1 MTRTGLAGTHKWFS
15 RLNCN
20 YQSKPIAQ
28 NDDSMNLKEHWRSF
42 LQKNIDAQIIVH
54 EVAERTGLSDDEVLF
69 YLLGMWAVRNLARE
83 QKIDELLYDSVLCV
97 ASSSSA

>member
-1 MTRTGLAGTHKWFS
+1 MVLT
-15 RLNCN
+15 LNCN

-69 YLLGMWAVRNLARE
+69 YFLGMWAVRNLARE

-97 ASSSSA
+97 ASSFSA